1 MEAAEDMA
9 LTELLKKTESPNRV
23 KLWGRGHLS
32 KILYPLATFA
42 VLLIVW
48 QAFVSFAGVA
58 SYVFP
63 GPLDVIKAAIE
74 IGPMVIAQTLP
85 TLFEIICGFVLAILV
100 GVPLGILIAA
110 FRPFEQSMYP
120 FVVGFQGIPKVALAP
135 IFIVW
140 FGFGYTPKILL
151 ALLLAFFPVMI
162 DTLAGIRAIN
172 PSFESL
178 GRSMQ
183 GSRHAIYLK
192 ILLPSA
198 LPHIFAGCKV
208 AMSLAIIGAIV
219 GELMGANNGL
229 GSILLSATGQLQMDR
244 AFVVIIWLGILSV
257 PLVGLVSL
265 VERLVIPWAPH
276 NRASQTTRPS

>member
-1 MEAAEDMA
+1 MEAAEGMVLRDPS
-9 LTELLKKTESPNRV
+9 KTEDRSHP
-23 KLWGRGHLS
+23 KIWGRGYIS
-32 KILYPLATFA
+32 KILYPLVTFA
-42 VLLIVW
+42 VLLIAW
-48 QAFVSFAGVA
+48 QAFVSISGIA

-63 GPLDVIKAAIE
+63 GPVDVIKAAIE
-74 IGPMVIAQTLP
+74 IGPMMIVQTVP
-85 TLFEIICGFVLAILV
+85 TLFEIICGFVLAVLV
-100 GVPLGILIAA
+100 GVPLGILVAA
-110 FRPFEQSMYP
+110 FRPFERSMYP
-120 FVVGFQGIPKVALAP
+120 FIVGFQGIPKVALAP

-162 DTLAGIRAIN
+162 DTLAGIRSIN
-172 PSFESL
+172 PSYENL

-183 GSRHAIYLK
+183 GSRRSIYLK
-192 ILLPSA
+192 IFLPLA
-198 LPHIFAGCKV
+198 LPQIFAGCKV

-229 GSILLSATGQLQMDR
+229 GGILLSATGQLQMDR

-265 VERLVIPWAPH
+265 IERLVIPWAPH
-276 NRASQTTRPS
+276 NRTPHATRPA

>member
-1 MEAAEDMA
+1 MGAAEGMA
-9 LTELLKKTESPNRV
+9 LTDPLKT
-23 KLWGRGHLS
+23 GHRRHAEKSWRAHLGQ
-32 KILYPLATFA
+32 ILYPLATFVA
-42 VLLIVW
+42 LLIAW

-63 GPLDVIKAAIE
+63 GPVDVVRAAVE
-74 IGPMVIAQTLP
+74 IGPMVAAQTLP
-85 TLFEIICGFVLAILV
+85 TLFEIVGGFVLAVIV
-100 GVPLGILIAA
+100 GVPLGILVAA
-110 FRPFEQSMYP
+110 FRRFEQGVYP
-120 FVVGFQGIPKVALAP
+120 FIVGFQGIPKVALAP
-135 IFIVW
+135 IFVVW

-162 DTLAGIRAIN
+162 NTMAGIRSIN
-172 PSFESL
+172 PAYLNL

-183 GSRHAIYLK
+183 GSRRAIYLK

-198 LPHIFAGCKV
+198 LPQIFAGCKV

-244 AFVVIIWLGILSV
+244 AFVVIIWLGVLSV
-257 PLVGLVSL
+257 PLVGLVTL
-265 VERLVIPWAPH
+265 IERLVIPWAPH
-276 NRASQTTRPS
+276 NREPRGAKPN